1 MSRDIN
7 IESGQIR
14 LDKIDHQL
22 APSIEAIDQ
31 SHRASQRAGI
41 ALFCAWT
48 WRMAWRDSRTY
59 RRRLSLFIFCIAIG
73 VGGLVAVRSLGDNL
87 QHAVDGEA
95 RSLLGADLR
104 VSSQRAFAPVIDS
117 LFASW
122 NGSQSREVRFASM
135 VFFPETG
142 GTRLVQ
148 VRALEGGFPYYGA
161 FETEPPSAARSFQQ
175 NATALLDDG
184 LLVQFG
190 VQVGDSVRIG
200 NHAFVIGGRIKKIS
214 GETMAFATVAPRVYI
229 PLSHLD
235 QTGLIKFGSL
245 ASYAAYFKF
254 EDEARLPRLRS
265 QLRPHRQEHNLRT
278 ETVASRRERLDST
291 LGNLYIFL
299 SLVAFAALLL
309 GCIGVASAVHVYA
322 RQKIGTVAILRCMGA
337 RAGQVMGIYGI
348 QAGAMG
354 IIGAGCGALLGMGIP
369 YLLPGVLAQILPV
382 ELEIQPSYGAIGQGF
397 GIGLLLA
404 LPFALLPL
412 LPVRH
417 TSPLHTLRA
426 SFEEVR
432 SKLDPLQVAV
442 VGGIALIVAGLGIA
456 QTDSI
461 PMGLGIAAGFALAF
475 GVLIGASWLIVKTI
489 RRFFPTTWQYVWRQG
504 LANLYRPHNQT
515 TVLML
520 ALGLGTFLV
529 ATLYIA
535 QHAILAQIAI
545 AGSDNRPNFVLVDVQ
560 TDQLESVSALLDAQG
575 LPVIHRAPIVTTRLK
590 SIKGQDA
597 RAYGRENDVPRWAIR
612 REYRSTYRDHLFDSE
627 RLIAGTWVDV
637 ERTEEPIPISIE
649 RDIARSLRVSLGDT
663 MVFDVQGVP
672 VQTIVH
678 SLREVDWQ
686 RIQPNFFVVFPKGVL
701 ESAPQFHVLTTRVQ
715 TTEQSAALQRTLV
728 QRHPNVSAVDL
739 GILLETI
746 DDVLSQVA
754 FVVRF
759 MALFSVVTGLVVL
772 AAAVTTSRYQRIR
785 EAVLLRT
792 LGASQRQIR
801 RVLLLEYAFLGMLA
815 GLTGLLL
822 SIAGAW
828 AVTLFVLD
836 IDFALP
842 AWAIAGVFAL
852 VTALTIL
859 VGMLNSRGIANRPPL
874 EILRAEE

>member
-1 MSRDIN
+1 
-7 IESGQIR
+7 
-14 LDKIDHQL
+14 
-22 APSIEAIDQ
+22 
-31 SHRASQRAGI
+31 
-41 ALFCAWT
+41 
-48 WRMAWRDSRTY
+48 MAWRDSRTY
-59 RRRLSLFIFCIAIG
+59 RKRLSLFIFCIAIG

-87 QHAVDGEA
+87 QRVVDGEA
-95 RSLLGADLR
+95 RSLLGADWR
-104 VSSQRAFAPVIDS
+104 VSSQRDFAPVIDS

-122 NGSQSREVRFASM
+122 NGLQSREVRFASM

-190 VQVGDSVRIG
+190 IQVGDSVRIG

-235 QTGLIKFGSL
+235 KTGLIEFGSL

-254 EDEARLPRLRS
+254 DDETQIPRHSS

-337 RAGQVMGIYGI
+337 QAGQVMGIYGI

-354 IIGAGCGALLGMGIP
+354 LIGAGCGALLGVGIP
-369 YLLPGVLAQILPV
+369 YLLPGMLAHILPV
-382 ELEIQPSYGAIGQGF
+382 ELEIQLSYGAVVQGF
-397 GIGLLLA
+397 GIGLLLSA
-404 LPFALLPL
+404 PFALLPL

-417 TSPLHTLRA
+417 ASPLHTLRA
-426 SFEEVR
+426 SFEDVR
-432 SKLDPLQVAV
+432 SKIDPVQVAV

-456 QTDSI
+456 QTDSV

-475 GVLIGASWLIVKTI
+475 GVLIGASWLIVKTV
-489 RRFFPTTWQYVWRQG
+489 RRFFPSTWQYVWRQG

-515 TVLML
+515 AILML

-529 ATLYIA
+529 ATLSIA
-535 QHAILAQIAI
+535 QYAILAQIAL
-545 AGSDNRPNFVLVDVQ
+545 AGSDDRPNFVLVDVQ
-560 TDQLESVSALLDAQG
+560 TDQLEGISALLDAQG
-575 LPVIHRAPIVTTRLK
+575 LPVIHRAPIVTMRLK
-590 SIKGQDA
+590 SIKGRDA

-612 REYRSTYRDHLFDSE
+612 REYRSTYRNHLFDSE
-627 RLIAGTWVDV
+627 RLVAGTWVDA

-663 MVFDVQGVP
+663 LAFDVQGVP
-672 VQTIVH
+672 VQTTIH
-678 SLREVDWQ
+678 SMREVDWQ

-759 MALFSVVTGLVVL
+759 MALFSVVTGLIVL

-792 LGASQRQIR
+792 LGASQKQIR
-801 RVLLLEYAFLGMLA
+801 RILLLEYTFLGMLA
-815 GLTGLLL
+815 ALTGLLL
-822 SIAGAW
+822 SIGGAW
-828 AVTLFVLD
+828 AVTYFVFD

-842 AWAIAGVFAL
+842 VWAIAGVFAL
-852 VTALTIL
+852 VTTLTIL

-874 EILRAEE
+874 EILRAAE

>member
-1 MSRDIN
+1 
-7 IESGQIR
+7 
-14 LDKIDHQL
+14 
-22 APSIEAIDQ
+22 
-31 SHRASQRAGI
+31 
-41 ALFCAWT
+41 
-48 WRMAWRDSRTY
+48 MAWRDSRTY
-59 RRRLSLFIFCIAIG
+59 RKRLSLFIFCIAIG

-87 QHAVDGEA
+87 QRVVDGEA
-95 RSLLGADLR
+95 RSLLGADWR
-104 VSSQRAFAPVIDS
+104 VSSQRDFAPVIDS

-122 NGSQSREVRFASM
+122 NGLQSREVRFASM

-190 VQVGDSVRIG
+190 IQVGDSVRIG

-235 QTGLIKFGSL
+235 KTGLIEFGSL

-254 EDEARLPRLRS
+254 DDETQIPRHSS

-337 RAGQVMGIYGI
+337 QAGQVMGIYGI

-354 IIGAGCGALLGMGIP
+354 LIGAGCGALLGVGIP
-369 YLLPGVLAQILPV
+369 YLLPGMLAHILPV
-382 ELEIQPSYGAIGQGF
+382 ELEIQLSYGAIVQGF
-397 GIGLLLA
+397 GIGLLLSA
-404 LPFALLPL
+404 PFALLPL

-426 SFEEVR
+426 SFEDVR
-432 SKLDPLQVAV
+432 SKMDPVQVAV

-456 QTDSI
+456 QTDSV

-475 GVLIGASWLIVKTI
+475 GVLIGASWLIVKTV
-489 RRFFPTTWQYVWRQG
+489 RRFFPSTWQYVWRQG

-515 TVLML
+515 AILML

-529 ATLYIA
+529 ATLSIA
-535 QHAILAQIAI
+535 QYAILAQIAL
-545 AGSDNRPNFVLVDVQ
+545 AGSDDRPNFVLVDVQ
-560 TDQLESVSALLDAQG
+560 TDQLEGISALLKEQG
-575 LPVIHRAPIVTTRLK
+575 LPVIHRAPIVTMRLK
-590 SIKGQDA
+590 SIKGRDA

-612 REYRSTYRDHLFDSE
+612 REYRSTYRNHLFDSE
-627 RLIAGTWVDV
+627 RLVAGTWVDA

-663 MVFDVQGVP
+663 LGFDVQGVP
-672 VQTIVH
+672 VQTTIH
-678 SLREVDWQ
+678 SMREVDWQ

-759 MALFSVVTGLVVL
+759 MALFSVVTGLIVL

-792 LGASQRQIR
+792 LGASQKQIR
-801 RVLLLEYAFLGMLA
+801 RILLLEYTFLGMLA
-815 GLTGLLL
+815 ALTGLLL
-822 SIAGAW
+822 SIGGAW
-828 AVTLFVLD
+828 AVTYFVFD

-874 EILRAEE
+874 EILRAAE

>member
-1 MSRDIN
+1 
-7 IESGQIR
+7 
-14 LDKIDHQL
+14 
-22 APSIEAIDQ
+22 
-31 SHRASQRAGI
+31 
-41 ALFCAWT
+41 
-48 WRMAWRDSRTY
+48 MAWRDSRTY
-59 RRRLSLFIFCIAIG
+59 RKRLSLFIFCIAIG

-87 QHAVDGEA
+87 QRVVDGEA
-95 RSLLGADLR
+95 RSLLGADWR
-104 VSSQRAFAPVIDS
+104 VSSQRDFAPVIDS

-122 NGSQSREVRFASM
+122 SGLQSREVRFASM

-190 VQVGDSVRIG
+190 IQVGDSVRIG

-235 QTGLIKFGSL
+235 KTGLIEFGSL

-254 EDEARLPRLRS
+254 DDETQIPRHSS

-291 LGNLYIFL
+291 LGNLYLFL

-337 RAGQVMGIYGI
+337 QAGQVMGIYGI

-354 IIGAGCGALLGMGIP
+354 LIGAGCGALLGVGIP
-369 YLLPGVLAQILPV
+369 YLLPGMLAHILPV
-382 ELEIQPSYGAIGQGF
+382 ELEIQLSYGAIVQGF
-397 GIGLLLA
+397 GIGLLLSA
-404 LPFALLPL
+404 PFALLPL

-426 SFEEVR
+426 SFEDVR
-432 SKLDPLQVAV
+432 SKMDPVQVAV

-456 QTDSI
+456 QTDSV

-475 GVLIGASWLIVKTI
+475 GVLIGASWLIVKTV
-489 RRFFPTTWQYVWRQG
+489 RRFFPSTWQYVWRQG

-515 TVLML
+515 AILML

-529 ATLYIA
+529 ATLSIA
-535 QHAILAQIAI
+535 QYAILAQIAL
-545 AGSDNRPNFVLVDVQ
+545 AGSDDRPNFVLVDVQ
-560 TDQLESVSALLDAQG
+560 TDQLEGISALLDAQG
-575 LPVIHRAPIVTTRLK
+575 LPVIHRAPIVTMRLK
-590 SIKGQDA
+590 SIKGRDA

-612 REYRSTYRDHLFDSE
+612 REYRSTYRNHLFDSE
-627 RLIAGTWVDV
+627 RLVAGTWVDA

-663 MVFDVQGVP
+663 LAFDVQGVP
-672 VQTIVH
+672 VQTTIH
-678 SLREVDWQ
+678 SMREVDWQ

-759 MALFSVVTGLVVL
+759 MALFSVVTGLIVL

-792 LGASQRQIR
+792 LGASQKQIR
-801 RVLLLEYAFLGMLA
+801 RILLLEYTFLGMLA
-815 GLTGLLL
+815 ALTGLLL
-822 SIAGAW
+822 SIGGAW
-828 AVTLFVLD
+828 AITYFVFD

-842 AWAIAGVFAL
+842 AWAIAGVFVL

-874 EILRAEE
+874 EILRAAE